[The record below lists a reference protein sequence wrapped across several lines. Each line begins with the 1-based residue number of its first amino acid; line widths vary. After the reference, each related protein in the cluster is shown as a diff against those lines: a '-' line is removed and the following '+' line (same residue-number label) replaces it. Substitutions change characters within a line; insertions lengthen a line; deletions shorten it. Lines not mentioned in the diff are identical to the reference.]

1 MRPAH
6 RGQGLRHPP
15 ATAQRPADRPSSCQ
29 LTVSPLG
36 HVAPPATNGAEDR
49 ELQGSAGALQPTN
62 PPLGCPGG
70 RLPDYLKPVRKGG
83 PGPEVFILWRN
94 VLRLAGELRI
104 EGRYPQ
110 MAGAILR
117 LLTAFVDA
125 STVTQTDMPTLRQR
139 DEISSPNGSASL
151 KHEGARSGAESDVAH
166 AIPVLS
172 DTVVNVASVP
182 QRSPLR
188 YPGGK
193 TWLVPEIRKY
203 LAGLDFRPEVF
214 VEPFAGGGIASLTAV
229 MDCYVDRAVL
239 CERDPDISNLWQCM
253 LDDAEELA
261 RRVEGFV
268 ATPENVNAVF
278 ADAGVSGMDAAFRTL
293 LRNRVSRGGIMAKGA
308 SVMKQGENGHGIS
321 SRWYPDT
328 LAARIRAI
336 GNYAERLD
344 FFQGDGVSLVELCKD
359 NEAAAFF
366 IDPPYTA
373 AGKRAG
379 RRLYTYNEIDHED
392 LFERMSLV
400 RGVFMMT
407 YDESPDVIEMAR
419 RRGFHLAKV
428 PMKNTHH
435 AVMYELLI
443 MSHGLTS

>member
-1 MRPAH
+1 M
-6 RGQGLRHPP
+6 
-15 ATAQRPADRPSSCQ
+15 
-29 LTVSPLG
+29 TVTPTNRSTVNKSDKLSPLD
-36 HVAPPATNGAEDR
+36 ATV
-49 ELQGSAGALQPTN
+49 ELKGETAGVCAQ
-62 PPLGCPGG
+62 
-70 RLPDYLKPVRKGG
+70 
-83 PGPEVFILWRN
+83 
-94 VLRLAGELRI
+94 
-104 EGRYPQ
+104 
-110 MAGAILR
+110 
-117 LLTAFVDA
+117 
-125 STVTQTDMPTLRQR
+125 
-139 DEISSPNGSASL
+139 
-151 KHEGARSGAESDVAH
+151 SDFAQ

-172 DTVVNVASVP
+172 DRAVNVASVP
-182 QRSPLR
+182 QRSPMR

-203 LAGLDFRPEVF
+203 LASLGFRPEVF

-229 MDCYVDRAVL
+229 MDDYVDRAVL
-239 CERDPDISNLWQCM
+239 CEKDPDISNLWQCM

-261 RRVEGFV
+261 QRVESFA
-268 ATPENVNAVF
+268 ATPENVSRVF
-278 ADAGVSGMDAAFRTL
+278 SDAGMSGMDAAFRTL
-293 LRNRVSRGGIMAKGA
+293 LRNRVSRGGILAKGA

-321 SRWYPDT
+321 SRWYADT

-336 GNYAERLD
+336 GHYAERFD
-344 FFQGDGVSLVELCKD
+344 FFQGDGVRLVELCKH
-359 NEAAAFF
+359 NGASAFF

-392 LFERMSLV
+392 LFARMSRV
-400 RGVFMMT
+400 RGAFMMT

-443 MSHGLTS
+443 TSHVLTS

>member
-1 MRPAH
+1 
-6 RGQGLRHPP
+6 
-15 ATAQRPADRPSSCQ
+15 
-29 LTVSPLG
+29 
-36 HVAPPATNGAEDR
+36 
-49 ELQGSAGALQPTN
+49 
-62 PPLGCPGG
+62 
-70 RLPDYLKPVRKGG
+70 
-83 PGPEVFILWRN
+83 
-94 VLRLAGELRI
+94 
-104 EGRYPQ
+104 
-110 MAGAILR
+110 MAVTR
-117 LLTAFVDA
+117 TDM
-125 STVTQTDMPTLRQR
+125 STVRQR
-139 DEISSPNGSASL
+139 DEISLANGVVSPVD
-151 KHEGARSGAESDVAH
+151 EGRTGCVESGFSQS
-166 AIPVLS
+166 IPILS
-172 DTVVNVASVP
+172 DRIVNVASVP

-203 LAGLDFRPEVF
+203 LEGLDFRPEVF

-229 MDCYVDRAVL
+229 MDGYVDRAVL
-239 CERDPDISNLWQCM
+239 CEKDPDISNLWQCM

-261 RRVEGFV
+261 QRVEGFV
-268 ATPENVNAVF
+268 ATSENVSKVF

-293 LRNRVSRGGIMAKGA
+293 LRNRVSRGGILAKGA

-321 SRWYPDT
+321 SRWYADT
-328 LAARIRAI
+328 LAARIRTI
-336 GNYAERLD
+336 GNYAGQFD
-344 FFQGDGVSLVELCKD
+344 FFQGDGVSLVELCND
-359 NEAAAFF
+359 NEAAVFF

-392 LFERMSLV
+392 LFEWMSRV

-419 RRGFHLAKV
+419 RHGFHLAKV

-443 MSHGLTS
+443 TSHGLMS

>member
-1 MRPAH
+1 MIFTR
-6 RGQGLRHPP
+6 
-15 ATAQRPADRPSSCQ
+15 
-29 LTVSPLG
+29 
-36 HVAPPATNGAEDR
+36 
-49 ELQGSAGALQPTN
+49 
-62 PPLGCPGG
+62 
-70 RLPDYLKPVRKGG
+70 
-83 PGPEVFILWRN
+83 
-94 VLRLAGELRI
+94 
-104 EGRYPQ
+104 
-110 MAGAILR
+110 
-117 LLTAFVDA
+117 
-125 STVTQTDMPTLRQR
+125 TDMSTSYQR
-139 DEISSPNGSASL
+139 REISSSNGVASMRDG
-151 KHEGARSGAESDVAH
+151 GARDGKARNAAQV
-166 AIPVLS
+166 IPVLS
-172 DTVVNVASVP
+172 NKAVNIASVP
-182 QRSPLR
+182 QRSPMR

-203 LAGLDFRPEVF
+203 FEGLGFRPEVF

-229 MDCYVDRAVL
+229 MDDYVDRAVL

-268 ATPENVNAVF
+268 ATPENVNKVF
-278 ADAGVSGMDAAFRTL
+278 ADEGTYGMDAAFRTL
-293 LRNRVSRGGIMAKGA
+293 LRNRVSRGGILAKGA
-308 SVMKQGENGHGIS
+308 SVMKEGENGHGIA
-321 SRWYPDT
+321 SRWYADT

-336 GNYAERLD
+336 GDHAEQFS
-344 FFQGDGVSLVELCKD
+344 FFQGDGVSLVELCRE

-392 LFERMSLV
+392 LFERMSRV

-407 YDESPDVIEMAR
+407 YDESHDVIEMAR

-428 PMKNTHH
+428 AMKNTHH

-443 MSHGLTS
+443 TSHELTR

>member
-1 MRPAH
+1 M
-6 RGQGLRHPP
+6 
-15 ATAQRPADRPSSCQ
+15 
-29 LTVSPLG
+29 
-36 HVAPPATNGAEDR
+36 
-49 ELQGSAGALQPTN
+49 
-62 PPLGCPGG
+62 
-70 RLPDYLKPVRKGG
+70 
-83 PGPEVFILWRN
+83 
-94 VLRLAGELRI
+94 
-104 EGRYPQ
+104 
-110 MAGAILR
+110 
-117 LLTAFVDA
+117 
-125 STVTQTDMPTLRQR
+125 TVTRTDMSTLSQR
-139 DEISSPNGSASL
+139 DEISSSNGAASL
-151 KHEGARSGAESDVAH
+151 KDEGARGVTEQNVAQ

-172 DTVVNVASVP
+172 DKAVNVASVP

-203 LAGLDFRPEVF
+203 LEGLDFRPEVF

-229 MDCYVDRAVL
+229 MDRYVDRAVL

-261 RRVEGFV
+261 HRVEGFV
-268 ATPENVNAVF
+268 ATPENVSAVF
-278 ADAGVSGMDAAFRTL
+278 ADAGMSGMNAAFRTL
-293 LRNRVSRGGIMAKGA
+293 LRNRVSRGGILAKGA
-308 SVMKQGENGHGIS
+308 SVMKEGENGHGLS
-321 SRWYPDT
+321 SRWYADT

-336 GNYAERLD
+336 GNHAEQFD

-359 NEAAAFF
+359 KEAAAFF

-392 LFERMSLV
+392 LFERMSRV

-407 YDESPDVIEMAR
+407 YDESADVIEMAR
-419 RRGFHLAKV
+419 RRGLHLAKV

-443 MSHGLTS
+443 TSHELTS

>member
-1 MRPAH
+1 MM
-6 RGQGLRHPP
+6 
-15 ATAQRPADRPSSCQ
+15 
-29 LTVSPLG
+29 VS
-36 HVAPPATNGAEDR
+36 R
-49 ELQGSAGALQPTN
+49 
-62 PPLGCPGG
+62 
-70 RLPDYLKPVRKGG
+70 
-83 PGPEVFILWRN
+83 
-94 VLRLAGELRI
+94 
-104 EGRYPQ
+104 
-110 MAGAILR
+110 
-117 LLTAFVDA
+117 
-125 STVTQTDMPTLRQR
+125 TDIAMLSQR
-139 DEISSPNGSASL
+139 DERSSLSVAASPKEERARDGSERNGAQ
-151 KHEGARSGAESDVAH
+151 

-172 DTVVNVASVP
+172 DKAVNVASVP

-203 LAGLDFRPEVF
+203 LDGLGFRPEVF

-229 MDCYVDRAVL
+229 MDDYVDRAVL

-268 ATPENVNAVF
+268 ATPQNVNKVS
-278 ADAGVSGMDAAFRTL
+278 ADEGICGIDAAFRTL
-293 LRNRVSRGGIMAKGA
+293 LRNRVSRGGILAKGA
-308 SVMKQGENGHGIS
+308 SVMKEGENGHGIA
-321 SRWYPDT
+321 SRWYADT

-336 GNYAERLD
+336 GNHAERFD
-344 FFQGDGVSLVELCKD
+344 FFQGDGVSLVELCRN

-392 LFERMSLV
+392 LFERMSRV

-407 YDESPDVIEMAR
+407 YDESADVIEMAH

-428 PMKNTHH
+428 AMKNTHH

-443 MSHGLTS
+443 TSHELTS

>member
-1 MRPAH
+1 MTEPRTDLFTFN
-6 RGQGLRHPP
+6 QSD
-15 ATAQRPADRPSSCQ
+15 ATSLTEERAKGAAELKVAQ
-29 LTVSPLG
+29 
-36 HVAPPATNGAEDR
+36 
-49 ELQGSAGALQPTN
+49 
-62 PPLGCPGG
+62 
-70 RLPDYLKPVRKGG
+70 
-83 PGPEVFILWRN
+83 
-94 VLRLAGELRI
+94 
-104 EGRYPQ
+104 
-110 MAGAILR
+110 
-117 LLTAFVDA
+117 
-125 STVTQTDMPTLRQR
+125 
-139 DEISSPNGSASL
+139 
-151 KHEGARSGAESDVAH
+151 

-172 DTVVNVASVP
+172 DTAVNVSSVP

-193 TWLVPEIRKY
+193 TWLVPKIRKY

-229 MDCYVDRAVL
+229 MDNYVDRAVL

-268 ATPENVNAVF
+268 ATSENVSTVF
-278 ADAGVSGMDAAFRTL
+278 EDAGASGMDAAFQTL

-321 SRWYPDT
+321 SRWYADT

-336 GNYAERLD
+336 GNYADRFD

-359 NEAAAFF
+359 NTAAAFF

-392 LFERMSLV
+392 LFERMSRV

-407 YDESPDVIEMAR
+407 YDESPDAIEMAR

-428 PMKNTHH
+428 AMKNTHH

-443 MSHGLTS
+443 TSRELTP

>member
-1 MRPAH
+1 M
-6 RGQGLRHPP
+6 
-15 ATAQRPADRPSSCQ
+15 
-29 LTVSPLG
+29 TVS
-36 HVAPPATNGAEDR
+36 R
-49 ELQGSAGALQPTN
+49 
-62 PPLGCPGG
+62 
-70 RLPDYLKPVRKGG
+70 
-83 PGPEVFILWRN
+83 
-94 VLRLAGELRI
+94 
-104 EGRYPQ
+104 
-110 MAGAILR
+110 
-117 LLTAFVDA
+117 
-125 STVTQTDMPTLRQR
+125 TDMSTLSQR
-139 DEISSPNGSASL
+139 DQMSSPNGAASL
-151 KHEGARSGAESDVAH
+151 KDEVARGGAESDFTQ

-172 DTVVNVASVP
+172 DKAVNVASVP
-182 QRSPLR
+182 QRSPMR

-229 MDCYVDRAVL
+229 MDSYVDRAVL

-253 LDDAEELA
+253 LDDSEELA
-261 RRVEGFV
+261 QRIEVFV
-268 ATPENVNAVF
+268 ATPENVSKVF
-278 ADAGVSGMDAAFRTL
+278 ADAGMSGMDAAFRTL
-293 LRNRVSRGGIMAKGA
+293 LRNRVSRGGILAKGA
-308 SVMKQGENGHGIS
+308 SVMKEGENGHGIS
-321 SRWYPDT
+321 SRWYADT

-336 GNYAERLD
+336 GNYAERFD
-344 FFQGDGVSLVELCKD
+344 FFQGDGVSLVELCKY
-359 NEAAAFF
+359 NGAAAFF

-379 RRLYTYNEIDHED
+379 RRLYTYNEINHED
-392 LFERMSLV
+392 LFERMSRV

-443 MSHGLTS
+443 TSHELTS